1 MDWLTLEG
9 VQALLSFVVI
19 PLVIFAWKLQNA
31 VGRIREDTVTST
43 TEVHAI
49 YQLIKGISEHSTKAS
64 DSAVGNVEKLLKL
77 AAEIQRLREEHK
89 DIQNSQI
96 RTDEKLVKLTDD
108 IASKLSIIIKELAD
122 ADTTQAKMNEKL
134 VSLKDMLNRS
144 K

>member
-1 MDWLTLEG
+1 MSMVVLPMLWMAWNLRASFARQAEDAG
-9 VQALLSFVVI
+9 VT
-19 PLVIFAWKLQNA
+19 K
-31 VGRIREDTVTST
+31 
-43 TEVHAI
+43 TEVNAI
-49 YQLIKGISEHSTKAS
+49 YQLIKGISDHSTKAS
-64 DSAVGNVEKLLKL
+64 DSAAGNVEKLLKL

-89 DIQNSQI
+89 DIQNSQV

-134 VSLKDMLNRS
+134 VSLKDIIRS